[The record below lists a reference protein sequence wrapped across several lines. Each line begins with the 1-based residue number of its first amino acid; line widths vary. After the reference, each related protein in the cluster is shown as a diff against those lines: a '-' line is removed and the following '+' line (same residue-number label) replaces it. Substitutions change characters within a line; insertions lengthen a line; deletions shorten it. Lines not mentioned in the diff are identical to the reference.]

1 MSAVTSSKETTK
13 ETTIRVRVQPKA
25 SGNQILGFRE
35 DVLRLRVTAPPED
48 GKANAAVVRLL
59 AQTLGVSRSQ
69 LEVVRGHS
77 SRNKV
82 IRISSL
88 NAIEVRQR
96 LDSPG

>member
-1 MSAVTSSKETTK
+1 MNETSEASSRG
-13 ETTIRVRVQPKA
+13 TTIRVRVQPKA
-25 SGNQILGFRE
+25 SANQILGFRE

-59 AQTLGVSRSQ
+59 AQTLGISRSD

-77 SRNKV
+77 SRNKF
-82 IRISSL
+82 IRVTSL
-88 NAIEVRQR
+88 SAPEVRRR

>member
-1 MSAVTSSKETTK
+1 MYAVASSG

-59 AQTLGVSRSQ
+59 AQTLGISRSQ
-69 LEVVRGHS
+69 LEVIRGHS

-88 NAIEVRQR
+88 NAVEVRQR
-96 LDSPG
+96 LDQPG